1 MKKIEESIFK
11 FLMVSSLAILILAL
25 LSITIAVFVKG
36 YNALSLKMIFTTP
49 KGGYYL
55 GKEGGILNAILGS
68 IIIALSATILSFIYS
83 FFIVFY
89 INVYRYSKSNFSKSV
104 RFLLDL
110 LWGIPSIVYGAFGF
124 AIMLIFKIPAS
135 MIAGI
140 ITLSFVILP
149 IMARTMDETLR
160 MIPFELKQVGFSLGA
175 TRLEISYKIM
185 LKQSLPGI
193 LTAILLSF
201 GRGLGD
207 AASVLMTCSFSDSL
221 PTSLL
226 KPVATL
232 PLSVF
237 FQLSTPFKEVQERG
251 YASAFVLTFLMLFVS
266 LIARLCTKSLSK
278 NIVK

>member
-1 MKKIEESIFK
+1 LKRNKVEKIEESIFK
-11 FLMVSSLAILILAL
+11 FFMVSSLVLLIMAL

-89 INVYRYSKSNFSKSV
+89 INVYRYSKSNFLKCKV
-104 RFLLDL
+104 PFRPFV
-110 LWGIPSIVYGAFGF
+110 GIPSIVYGAFGF

-175 TRLEISYKIM
+175 NQG
-185 LKQSLPGI
+185 LKFHI
-193 LTAILLSF
+193 
-201 GRGLGD
+201 
-207 AASVLMTCSFSDSL
+207 
-221 PTSLL
+221 
-226 KPVATL
+226 K
-232 PLSVF
+232 
-237 FQLSTPFKEVQERG
+237 
-251 YASAFVLTFLMLFVS
+251 
-266 LIARLCTKSLSK
+266 
-278 NIVK
+278 